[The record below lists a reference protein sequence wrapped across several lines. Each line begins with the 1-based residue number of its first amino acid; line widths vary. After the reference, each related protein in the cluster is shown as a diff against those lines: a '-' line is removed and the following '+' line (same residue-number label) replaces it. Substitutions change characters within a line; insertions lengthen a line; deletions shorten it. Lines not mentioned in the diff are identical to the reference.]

1 MKKCRT
7 EVYSA
12 ARPLPDAR
20 EAASLPEDLT
30 MDMETRDTTIA
41 PSSSDRTI
49 SMFAHLGG
57 IVAGFIPALVIY
69 LVKKDES
76 RWVREQAAEALNF
89 QLTVLIASLVAM
101 VLLLILIGFVLLP
114 LIGIAN
120 LVLCIIAGI
129 KANDGVAYRYPVAI
143 RMVS

>member
-1 MKKCRT
+1 VRSEET
-7 EVYSA
+7 
-12 ARPLPDAR
+12 LF
-20 EAASLPEDLT
+20 PETT
-30 MDMETRDTTIA
+30 MDMETRDITTA

-49 SMFAHLGG
+49 AMFAHLGG

-89 QLTVLIASLVAM
+89 QLTMLIATIVSLM
-101 VLLLILIGFVLLP
+101 LILVLIGFVLLP
-114 LIGIAN
+114 LIGLAN

-129 KANDGVAYRYPVAI
+129 KTNDGATYRYPFAL